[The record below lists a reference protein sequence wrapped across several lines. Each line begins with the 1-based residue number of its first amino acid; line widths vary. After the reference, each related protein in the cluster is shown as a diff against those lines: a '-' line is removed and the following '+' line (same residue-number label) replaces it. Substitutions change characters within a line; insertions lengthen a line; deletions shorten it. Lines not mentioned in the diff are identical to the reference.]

1 MGNYDWYAGSI
12 APYCGRLKYLS
23 IGLHFKILGEKII
36 MTERTYNIAILGA
49 TGAVGTRLIEQLEQ
63 STLQVNH
70 LKLLASARSAGK
82 KLQFKGQDL
91 TVEEATADSFNGVD
105 IVLASGGGAVSHQ
118 FAPEAVKR
126 GAVVVDNSSYWR
138 MNDNVP
144 LVVPEVNEDALKE
157 HNGIIANPNCSTTQM
172 VVALEPIRRAY
183 GLTRVIVSTY
193 QAASGAGQSS
203 WEELVAQTEA
213 HNAGEKMIANILPV
227 KGADKH
233 YPLAYNLLPQID
245 VFEDDGYTHE
255 EWKMIHETKKIMFG
269 DKNSK
274 SVKVTG
280 TAVRVP
286 VPVGHGET
294 VYFETEPNTGAT
306 AAGIQEALSHAEG
319 VVLEDNPKEQ
329 LYPQPINAEGKRETF
344 VGRVRPD
351 LENDDSFHMWVVSDN
366 LLKGAAWN
374 TVQIAERL
382 ASLDLVHV
390 PADAVNKF
398 E

>member
-1 MGNYDWYAGSI
+1 
-12 APYCGRLKYLS
+12 
-23 IGLHFKILGEKII
+23 
-36 MTERTYNIAILGA
+36 MTREYSVAILGA

-63 STLQVNH
+63 STIPVKNI
-70 LKLLASARSAGK
+70 KLLASSRSAGK
-82 KLQFKGQDL
+82 TLQFKGTDVV
-91 TVEEATADSFNGVD
+91 VEEATPESFDGVD
-105 IVLASGGGAVSHQ
+105 LVLASGGGSVSAR

-126 GAVVVDNSSYWR
+126 GAVVVDNSSQWR
-138 MNDNVP
+138 MNDDVP
-144 LVVPEVNEDALKE
+144 LIVPEVNEADLKQ
-157 HNGIIANPNCSTTQM
+157 HQGIIANPNCSTIQM
-172 VVALEPIRRAY
+172 VVALAPIKAKY

-193 QAASGAGQSS
+193 QAASGAGQSA
-203 WEELVAQTEA
+203 WQELVSETDA
-213 HNAGEKMIANILPV
+213 HNAGKEMHAEILPV
-227 KGADKH
+227 KSAKHH

-245 VFEDDGYTHE
+245 VFEEDGYTHE

-274 SVKVTG
+274 AVKVTA

-286 VPVGHGET
+286 VPIGHGET
-294 VYFETEPNTGAT
+294 VYFETDAGSGVT
-306 AAGIQEALSHAEG
+306 AADIQAILSEAPG

-382 ASLDLVHV
+382 VDLDLVRV
-390 PADAVNKF
+390 PEDTANKF
-398 E
+398 ITA

>member
-1 MGNYDWYAGSI
+1 
-12 APYCGRLKYLS
+12 
-23 IGLHFKILGEKII
+23 
-36 MTERTYNIAILGA
+36 MTREYSVAILGA

-63 STLQVNH
+63 STIPVKNI
-70 LKLLASARSAGK
+70 KLLASSRSAGK
-82 KLQFKGQDL
+82 TLQFKGTDVV
-91 TVEEATADSFNGVD
+91 VEEATPESFDGVD
-105 IVLASGGGAVSHQ
+105 LVLASGGGSVSAR

-126 GAVVVDNSSYWR
+126 GAVVVDNSSQWR
-138 MNDNVP
+138 MNDDVP
-144 LVVPEVNEDALKE
+144 LIVPEVNEADLKQ
-157 HNGIIANPNCSTTQM
+157 HQGIIANPNCSTIQM
-172 VVALEPIRRAY
+172 VVALAPIKAKY

-193 QAASGAGQSS
+193 QAASGAGQSA
-203 WEELVAQTEA
+203 WQELVSETDA
-213 HNAGEKMIANILPV
+213 HNAGKEMHAEILPV
-227 KGADKH
+227 KSAKHH

-245 VFEDDGYTHE
+245 VFEEDGYTHE

-274 SVKVTG
+274 AVKVTA

-286 VPVGHGET
+286 VPIGHGET
-294 VYFETEPNTGAT
+294 VYFEADAGSGAT
-306 AAGIQEALSHAEG
+306 AADIQAILSEAPG

-382 ASLDLVHV
+382 VDLDLVRV
-390 PADAVNKF
+390 PEDAANKF
-398 E
+398 VTA

>member
-1 MGNYDWYAGSI
+1 
-12 APYCGRLKYLS
+12 
-23 IGLHFKILGEKII
+23 
-36 MTERTYNIAILGA
+36 MTREYSVAILGA

-63 STLQVNH
+63 STIPVKNI
-70 LKLLASARSAGK
+70 KLLASSRSAGK
-82 KLQFKGQDL
+82 TLQFKGTDVV
-91 TVEEATADSFNGVD
+91 VEEATPESFDGVD
-105 IVLASGGGAVSHQ
+105 LVLASGGGSVSAR

-126 GAVVVDNSSYWR
+126 GAVVVDNSSQWR
-138 MNDNVP
+138 MNDDVP
-144 LVVPEVNEDALKE
+144 LIVPEVNEADLKQ
-157 HNGIIANPNCSTTQM
+157 HQGIIANPNCSTIQM
-172 VVALEPIRRAY
+172 VVALAPIKAKY

-193 QAASGAGQSS
+193 QAASGAGQSA
-203 WEELVAQTEA
+203 WQELVSETDG
-213 HNAGEKMIANILPV
+213 HNAGKEMHAEILPV
-227 KGADKH
+227 KSAKHH

-245 VFEDDGYTHE
+245 VFEEDGYTHE

-274 SVKVTG
+274 AVKVTA

-286 VPVGHGET
+286 VPIGHGET
-294 VYFETEPNTGAT
+294 VYFETDAGSGAT
-306 AAGIQEALSHAEG
+306 AADIQAILSEAPG

-382 ASLDLVHV
+382 VDLDLVRV
-390 PADAVNKF
+390 PEDAANKF
-398 E
+398 VTA